1 MAHAEKR
8 VLQAYEAIKDK
19 LSGEDLAHLDALMV
33 AACQALPAVGD
44 ADVRQIADR
53 ATREGDRYDCDRA
66 WLERFQAVA
75 VARRTEECARL
86 LELSTQELLLAAG
99 EMTQQ
104 ELLTV
109 KAVLAR
115 QARAIRALR
124 TPK

>member
-1 MAHAEKR
+1 MADAEKR
-8 VLQAYEAIKDK
+8 VLQAYEVLKGK

-44 ADVRQIADR
+44 ADVRQIADS
-53 ATREGDRYDCDRA
+53 ATREGDRYDCDRP
-66 WLERFQAVA
+66 WLERFHAVA

-86 LELSTQELLLAAG
+86 LELSTQEILLAAG

-104 ELLTV
+104 ELRTV

-115 QARAIRALR
+115 QARVLRALR